1 LFLLGGSF
9 WVRVIPHSLT
19 STMTNSRV
27 GGQGWESLPTPLGGH
42 GVSNAATIVTGGGDD
57 QPGFG
62 QPRDSGSG
70 RWAGA
75 IGTAVAREAQTRGH
89 RVRLVSRT
97 GNAVLDGI
105 EVVKGDAS
113 DPASAIEFTAG
124 ADVIYN
130 ATNPPSGASNDDD
143 DVHRAVATHTS
154 L

>member
-1 LFLLGGSF
+1 VIPIVGLSEEFGEQHLFLLGGSF

-27 GGQGWESLPTPLGGH
+27 GGHGWESLPTPLGGH

-75 IGTAVAREAQTRGH
+75 VGTAVAREAQTRGH
-89 RVRLVSRT
+89 RVRLVPPPSGRC
-97 GNAVLDGI
+97 
-105 EVVKGDAS
+105 
-113 DPASAIEFTAG
+113 
-124 ADVIYN
+124 ADRL
-130 ATNPPSGASNDDD
+130 NPPSGASNDDD